1 MWNADETAFKSKWD
15 ITFHWSNVCGV
26 QFETRLALKIWKNVF
41 FTKWMPYIYVYTY
54 IYIYL
59 CVCVS
64 VYVYHNYCFFDSDSE
79 LPWNMSHTI
88 INV

>member
-1 MWNADETAFKSKWD
+1 MWNPVETAFKSKWD

-41 FTKWMPYIYVYTY
+41 SLNGCHISTCIY
-54 IYIYL
+54 IYIYIYV

-64 VYVYHNYCFFDSDSE
+64 VYVYHNYCFFGF
-79 LPWNMSHTI
+79 
-88 INV
+88 